1 MKKLIIFL
9 ASALLLFSGCIS
21 SFSIIDNTEV
31 KKVIFWTHQSE
42 REATADEMANIL
54 ELYNTSKYGGK
65 ATGEGGTPDFGAKII
80 LENDDEI
87 YVNDFYG
94 KVEVLTKNRTFYLES
109 QNLYETLKKAVSP
122 PD

>member
-1 MKKLIIFL
+1 MKKLIICL
-9 ASALLLFSGCIS
+9 ASALLLFSGCSS

-42 REATADEMANIL
+42 REATADEMTNIL

-109 QNLYETLKKAVSP
+109 QNLYEALKKAVSP